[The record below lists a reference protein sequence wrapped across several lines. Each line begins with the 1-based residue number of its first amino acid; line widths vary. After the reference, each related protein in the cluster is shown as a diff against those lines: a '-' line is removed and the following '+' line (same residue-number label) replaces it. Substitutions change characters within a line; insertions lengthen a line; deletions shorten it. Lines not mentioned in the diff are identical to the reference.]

1 MVAQTQ
7 KLIKMKKYLINY
19 YNDTNKSVIIEANNI
34 NDSKIVFYDNYKGLI
49 QRIVN
54 INNFND
60 FA

>member
-1 MVAQTQ
+1 MN
-7 KLIKMKKYLINY
+7 KYLINY
-19 YNDTNKSVIIEANNI
+19 YNETNKSVIIEANNI
-34 NDSKIVFYDNYKGLI
+34 NESKIVFYDNYKGLI